1 MVTDV
6 RQGSP
11 AWNASLGIAT
21 TIVAVDGRSYS
32 TDALVAALDEAAK
45 THAPVAL
52 LVRHGDVYRT
62 ISLGYYGGPRYPHLE
77 RLEKTSDRLSEV
89 VKPRA

>member
-1 MVTDV
+1 VVNDV

-11 AWNASLGIAT
+11 AWDASLGIAT
-21 TIVAVDGRSYS
+21 TIVAVNDRAYS
-32 TDALVAALDEAAK
+32 TAALVAALDAAAK

-62 ISLGYYGGPRYPHLE
+62 ISLPYYDGPRYPHLE
-77 RLEKTSDRLSEV
+77 RLANIPDRLSEV
-89 VKPRA
+89 VKPRS